1 MPNEPLAGLRILVV
15 EDTASIRTLVIKLL
29 ERLGCADVFEAADSE
44 TAWHHLR
51 RQTLDAVLLDYELQS
66 DDGVSIAWQVRG
78 DETLANK
85 DVAIILLTSHDE
97 IRIVDAA
104 RKADIDAYLVKPV
117 MPDRLGKRILDA
129 VNHRKGITNKP
140 PRSTEVSWTD

>member
-1 MPNEPLAGLRILVV
+1 M
-15 EDTASIRTLVIKLL
+15 
-29 ERLGCADVFEAADSE
+29 
-44 TAWHHLR
+44 
-51 RQTLDAVLLDYELQS
+51 
-66 DDGVSIAWQVRG
+66 RG

-97 IRIVDAA
+97 VSIVDAA

-117 MPDRLGKRILDA
+117 MPDRLGKRILDV

-140 PRSTEVSWTD
+140 PRSSEMSWTD

>member
-51 RQTLDAVLLDYELQS
+51 RQTLDAVLLDYELHPMMACRS
-66 DDGVSIAWQVRG
+66 
-78 DETLANK
+78 
-85 DVAIILLTSHDE
+85 
-97 IRIVDAA
+97 
-104 RKADIDAYLVKPV
+104 P
-117 MPDRLGKRILDA
+117 GKCA
-129 VNHRKGITNKP
+129 VTRHWRTRMW
-140 PRSTEVSWTD
+140 RSSC